1 MQDLIR
7 VNVKRSLLIMR
18 IYFFLYLLLMSF
30 LFAATCL
37 AESEMFKLRNRRA
50 VEVLPMVEALLSP
63 QGRAAADRIGNII
76 IVNDSPEVI
85 REIRTLL
92 QSSDHRMPQVRVQI
106 AFASN
111 DSEQG
116 VHFEKS
122 GRHLSTEDTLERYA
136 KSGRRSRG
144 SSFIMVSSGSSGYIR
159 MAREVPVTNIWL
171 GLCSRYGVPYLL
183 NGTKTIET
191 GMEVSP
197 VAAGDQVIVTV
208 TPRISWRERGKVD
221 SYRFVDAATRVTIPR
236 SKWVDL
242 GGIRTVS
249 KRKKDILGIILS
261 TGESSSESGLYMRL
275 KADITE

>member
-1 MQDLIR
+1 MTIRFSFYFALI
-7 VNVKRSLLIMR
+7 
-18 IYFFLYLLLMSF
+18 SF
-30 LFAATCL
+30 LLAGTCL

-63 QGRAAADRIGNII
+63 QGRAAADKIGNMI
-76 IVNDSPEVI
+76 IVNDRPEVI
-85 REIRTLL
+85 KEVRKLL

-106 AFASN
+106 AFESN
-111 DSEQG
+111 DSDQAG
-116 VHFEKS
+116 SSGKS
-122 GRHLSTEDTLERYA
+122 GRHLSTEDTRYRY
-136 KSGRRSRG
+136 KNSGRRSRG

-159 MAREVPVTNIWL
+159 MAREVPVTDIWIS
-171 GLCSRYGVPYLL
+171 LCSRNGVPYLL
-183 NGTKTIET
+183 DGMKTIET

-197 VAAGDQVIVTV
+197 VVVGDQVIVTV
-208 TPRISWRERGKVD
+208 TPRISWRKRGKTG

-236 SKWVDL
+236 SEWVDL

-249 KRKKDILGIILS
+249 ENRKDILGIILS